1 MQPYLFPY
9 IGYFQLVKAVDK
21 FVVYDDVHFINRGWI
36 NRNNLLVN
44 GKASLFTVPLAG
56 ASQNRLIK
64 DIPVVEFEKWRE
76 KFLRTILVNYRRAP
90 FFDPVYG
97 LLAGMLT
104 PGNVYISQLVR
115 ASLKAIVGYLEIGT
129 VIVDSSATYQNEH
142 LKAQER
148 ILDICRQEACTT
160 YINPIGGTELYD
172 RGRFAA
178 AGIELKFI
186 KSKPVT
192 YRQFGEPF
200 VPWLSILD
208 VLMFNPVIEVNH
220 LLNEYELL

>member
-9 IGYFQLVKAVDK
+9 IGYFQLVKAVDT
-21 FVVYDDVHFINRGWI
+21 FVVYDDVNFINRGWI

-44 GKASLFTVPLAG
+44 GQASLFTVPLVG

-64 DIPVVEFEKWRE
+64 DIPLADFDKWRE
-76 KFLRTILVNYRRAP
+76 KFLRTIAVNYRRAP

-97 LLAGMLT
+97 LLTGMLA
-104 PGNVYISQLVR
+104 PGSGYISQLVV
-115 ASLKAIVGYLEIGT
+115 ASLKAIAGYLEIGT
-129 VIVDSSATYQNEH
+129 AIVDSSATYQNEH

-148 ILDICRQEACTT
+148 ILDICRQQACTT
-160 YINPIGGTELYD
+160 YINPIGGTELYNRD
-172 RGRFAA
+172 RFAA

-186 KSKPVT
+186 KSKPIN
-192 YRQFGEPF
+192 YRQFGQSF

-208 VLMFNPVIEVNH
+208 VLMFNSVEEVNH